1 MPTPPTYFTATDDPG
16 AEIFATY
23 ADDGERYLVALVVS
37 YDDRDASSPEH
48 AIELAVDLITGAGS
62 ADTLWSV
69 LDRQTGV
76 RHVIEQGDA
85 LTAWPSGDVVR
96 RRERD

>member
-1 MPTPPTYFTATDDPG
+1 MPAPTYFAPTSDPD
-16 AEIFATY
+16 APVFATY
-23 ADDGERYLVALVVS
+23 ADDRERYLVALVVS
-37 YDDRDASSPEH
+37 YDARDASSPEH

-62 ADTLWSV
+62 GDTLWSV
-69 LDRQTGV
+69 HDRQTGV

-96 RRERD
+96 RRDTD